1 MDKKERYTK
10 ELYVLQTQLM
20 TFDKKKK
27 IILSQISTTEKALD
41 ELNKTS
47 EEKVY
52 KIIGNI
58 LVKKEVNIV
67 INELIEKKESM
78 LTDLNKIEE
87 QLENIM
93 VKYKEIGAEFSGTT
107 LFNSSDEYTLRNAS
121 ENGSVF
127 DMKKMMNKDN

>member
-10 ELYVLQTQLM
+10 ELYVLQTQLL

-127 DMKKMMNKDN
+127 DITKMMNKDN

>member
-41 ELNKTS
+41 ELDKTS

>member
-27 IILSQISTTEKALD
+27 IILSQISTTDKALD

-107 LFNSSDEYTLRNAS
+107 LFNSSDEYTLRNDS

-127 DMKKMMNKDN
+127 DMTKMMNKDN